1 MPNIYDYLLWRGDL
15 SFSEREFDD
24 ADNIVLASLSYFD
37 FDDIVPGEEDG
48 CGIRLADACRK
59 LIEKAGDHFEDYVR
73 SLAKLDKRF
82 LTLVRDSVRFGG
94 ATLRAYAD
102 IIDES
107 RALQFSAL
115 QIDLPSAGTYISFRG
130 TDESLVGWREDF
142 MLSFRVTEAQR
153 EAAAYLKRAMERI
166 GDDCPAIRVGGHS
179 KGGNLAEYAVITLPD
194 DLRSRITCVYTNDSP
209 GIASEVMNK
218 DSRTILGKR
227 LRRLVPTF
235 SIVGMLFART
245 GDPRIIVNSKGAG
258 VSQHDPT
265 TWQVGPKGVIAAKEL
280 LPQCKMINRSIAKW
294 GQMLDL
300 DDRER
305 VVNEFFDAL
314 SAGGATTF
322 DEIASSKEGL
332 QKVYKAL
339 KKMGDSTG
347 KEVATELIESSLT
360 SSVDAVRKAANETVD
375 SLRKN
380 MATAAGETARKLL
393 GQ

>member
-1 MPNIYDYLLWRGDL
+1 
-15 SFSEREFDD
+15 
-24 ADNIVLASLSYFD
+24 
-37 FDDIVPGEEDG
+37 
-48 CGIRLADACRK
+48 
-59 LIEKAGDHFEDYVR
+59 
-73 SLAKLDKRF
+73 
-82 LTLVRDSVRFGG
+82 
-94 ATLRAYAD
+94 
-102 IIDES
+102 
-107 RALQFSAL
+107 
-115 QIDLPSAGTYISFRG
+115 
-130 TDESLVGWREDF
+130 
-142 MLSFRVTEAQR
+142 
-153 EAAAYLKRAMERI
+153 
-166 GDDCPAIRVGGHS
+166 
-179 KGGNLAEYAVITLPD
+179 
-194 DLRSRITCVYTNDSP
+194 
-209 GIASEVMNK
+209 
-218 DSRTILGKR
+218 
-227 LRRLVPTF
+227 
-235 SIVGMLFART
+235 
-245 GDPRIIVNSKGAG
+245 
-258 VSQHDPT
+258 
-265 TWQVGPKGVIAAKEL
+265 
-280 LPQCKMINRSIAKW
+280 MINRSIAKW